1 MAESTG
7 LILAAGGITLANEA
21 FFAPLAAGKT
31 NDFSHINWRIV
42 PATLIAA
49 AALAATEQLSPQF
62 AKGLAGIALIT
73 VLLARFG
80 NAPAPAENLAKILGY
95 SGKV

>member
-21 FFAPLAAGKT
+21 FFAPLAKGKPG
-31 NDFSHINWRIV
+31 DLSHINWRIV

-49 AALAATEQLSPQF
+49 AALAGAEQLSPPL
-62 AKGLAGIALIT
+62 AKGIAGIALIT
-73 VLLARFG
+73 VLFARFG
-80 NAPAPAENLAKILGY
+80 NAPAPAENLARILGY
-95 SGKV
+95 RKA